1 MTPEQIY
8 DFAKYVRKE
17 EQERIISLL
26 EKLRNSEYSDVMTH
40 DEVVA
45 FIKGE
50 N

>member
-26 EKLRNSEYSDVMTH
+26 EKLRYSEYSDVMTH

-50 N
+50 K